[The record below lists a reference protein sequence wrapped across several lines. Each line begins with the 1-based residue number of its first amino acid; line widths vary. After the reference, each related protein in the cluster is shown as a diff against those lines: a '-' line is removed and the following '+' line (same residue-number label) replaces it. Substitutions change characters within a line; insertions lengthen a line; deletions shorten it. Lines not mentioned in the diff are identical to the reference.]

1 MKSFRKTICRF
12 FCFVL
17 LFSLISLP
25 GCDSGPKADTDQSV
39 TETFEELLAADYQ
52 VDYLIF
58 GDGLEVDL
66 EALGELDPR
75 DYAPVTTQEYTTRA
89 GLEKRLKEV
98 YALDETVKGLLSAK
112 DSEGRERLQ
121 VRDGALWRAT
131 ATSAFP
137 YETVEGS
144 IVLRSRTDT
153 AASFVF
159 EETGLDGSLYET
171 ALSMAKTAR
180 GWRLNGT
187 RKDAQRTLLREGSG
201 EDSAIPAGAARKAA
215 EEFLATIQSGDVSA
229 ISQAIGYGNDTTVW
243 QQMKVTAAEITA
255 AAEDLDSYGDYTVR
269 LTVEDGA
276 GVFPEGTGDY
286 RLLLSCN
293 EMRWG
298 GDRPI
303 PWYFRPASEQHLETR
318 WSDSLDE
325 KEWAPALAVSDF
337 IGWFGQQIFTTPE
350 ELPPET
356 LVEYAMIRT
365 QPEDPEMV
373 FTPQE
378 IDTAIQRLFGI
389 TGFDGKQTK
398 FYSKEKNGY
407 LIWGRGGSFYNTL
420 TPKPKTANGQ
430 SQVDV
435 TLYRDPLCTMKL
447 RTVRYTMAENEDGSW
462 RFVSA
467 IPVE

>member
-1 MKSFRKTICRF
+1 MVHFPKAFRRLC
-12 FCFVL
+12 CFVL
-17 LFSLISLP
+17 LSALALLP
-25 GCDSGPKADTDQSV
+25 GCGGGPRADTDQSV
-39 TETFEELLAADYQ
+39 TEAFEELLAADYQ

-58 GDGLEVDL
+58 GDGLEVDP

-75 DYAPVTTQEYTTRA
+75 DYAPVVTEGLTTRA
-89 GLEKRLKEV
+89 DLEKRLKEV
-98 YALDETVKGLLSAK
+98 YALDETVKALLSAV

-121 VRDGALWRAT
+121 VRDGVLWRCTAT
-131 ATSAFP
+131 AAFP

-144 IVLRSRTDT
+144 VVLRNRTDS

-171 ALSMAKTAR
+171 AMEMAKTSR
-180 GWRLNGT
+180 GWRLAGT

-215 EEFLATIQSGDVSA
+215 EEFLAALVSGDASA
-229 ISQAIGYGNDTTVW
+229 VSQAVGFGNDPAVW
-243 QQMKVTAAEITA
+243 QKMKVTAAEITA
-255 AAEDLDSYGDYTVR
+255 AAEDLDSSGDYTVR
-269 LTVEDGA
+269 LAVEDGA
-276 GVFPEGTGDY
+276 GFFPEGTGDY
-286 RLLLSCN
+286 RMLLSCN

-298 GDRPI
+298 GETPTL
-303 PWYFRPASEQHLETR
+303 WYFRPASERYLETG
-318 WSDSLDE
+318 WYGAADE
-325 KEWAPALAVSDF
+325 KEWAPAQAVNDF
-337 IGWFGQQIFTTPE
+337 IGWFGQQTFAAPG

-365 QPEDPEMV
+365 RPEDPEMV

-378 IDTAIQRLFGI
+378 IGAAVEKYFGI
-389 TGFDGKQTK
+389 AGFDGRNTK
-398 FYSKEKNGY
+398 FYSKEKGGY

-420 TPKPKTANGQ
+420 TPAPRTAAGQ

-435 TLYRDPLCTMKL
+435 TLYRDPLCTVKI
-447 RTVRYTMAENEDGSW
+447 RTVRYTMAENGDGSW

-467 IPVE
+467 LPVE